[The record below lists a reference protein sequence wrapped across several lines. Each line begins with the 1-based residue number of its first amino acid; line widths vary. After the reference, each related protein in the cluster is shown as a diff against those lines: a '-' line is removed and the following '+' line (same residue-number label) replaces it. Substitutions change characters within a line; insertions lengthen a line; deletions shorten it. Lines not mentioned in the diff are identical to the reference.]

1 MCESE
6 LEAMTRHETQ
16 PRLISALDIGT
27 TKACAVIAQVDEN
40 SRLNLLGVGRAPST
54 GMRKGMVVNVKE
66 TIASIEA
73 AVEEAEAQAD
83 VKMDGVYVALSGE
96 QVRSMNNAGVIT
108 VSRGESH
115 MPLLQEISEE
125 DVERVLEQA
134 KAITLPV
141 EREILHVLP
150 QEFKVDQ
157 HDCIKA
163 PLGHIG
169 HRLEARVHLVTVDE
183 SAVRNIIRC
192 VEAAGLYVEALVLA
206 PLASAAAVLEQTEK
220 DQGVVLIDIGGG
232 TTELIVYYDGGVR
245 HTAIIPF
252 GGNRVTN
259 DIAQILRTTFHKAE
273 ELKKEYGY
281 AKLPATVEDNEITI
295 NGIAGRQPQ
304 TTTRRGLSAIIEPR
318 LEEIL
323 QLCRNEIRKSEV
335 SDRLTFGVVLAGG
348 GVLLKEMDE
357 KAGEV
362 FNADIKIGYPLHV
375 GSLEDMASSP
385 EYATAIG
392 LLLYGLE
399 YEETYG
405 VPKRPGSVI
414 AFFRHLGNQVKD
426 FFKELF

>member
-1 MCESE
+1 MP
-6 LEAMTRHETQ
+6 THETQ

-27 TKACAVIAQVDEN
+27 TKVCAVIAQVDEK
-40 SRLNLLGVGRAPST
+40 SQLNLLGAGNAPST
-54 GMRKGMVVNVKE
+54 GMRKGMVVNVND

-73 AVEEAEAQAD
+73 AVEEAETQAD

-96 QVRSMNNAGVIT
+96 QVRSMNNTGVIT
-108 VSRGESH
+108 VSRSESH
-115 MPLLQEISEE
+115 MPHTQEISEE

-134 KAITLPV
+134 KAITLPA

-150 QEFKVDQ
+150 QEYKVDQ
-157 HDCIKA
+157 HEGIKA

-169 HRLEARVHLVTVDE
+169 HRLEARVHLVTIDG
-183 SAVRNIIRC
+183 SAAQNIMRC
-192 VEAAGLYVEALVLA
+192 AEAAGLYVEALVLA
-206 PLASAAAVLEQTEK
+206 PLASAAAVLEPTEK
-220 DQGVVLIDIGGG
+220 DQGVVLIDMGGG
-232 TTELIVYYDGGVR
+232 TTELIVYYEGGVR
-245 HTAIIPF
+245 HTAVIPF

-259 DIAQILRTTFHKAE
+259 DIAQILHTTFHKAE
-273 ELKKEYGY
+273 ELKREYGY
-281 AKLPATVEDNEITI
+281 AKFPATVEDNEITI
-295 NGIAGRQPQ
+295 KGIAGRQPQ

-335 SDRLTFGVVLAGG
+335 SEKLTFGVVLAGG
-348 GVLLKEMDE
+348 GVLLREMEE

-375 GSLEDMASSP
+375 GGLEDLASSP

-405 VPKRPGSVI
+405 IARRSVGVG
-414 AFFRHLGNQVKD
+414 AFFKHLGSQVKN

>member
-1 MCESE
+1 MNG
-6 LEAMTRHETQ
+6 LETMTAHETQ
-16 PRLISALDIGT
+16 PRLVSALDVGSS
-27 TKACAVIAQVDEN
+27 KVCAVIAQVDEN
-40 SRLNLLGVGRAPST
+40 SRLTLLGVGHAPST

-73 AVEEAEAQAD
+73 AVKEAETQAD
-83 VKMDGVYVALSGE
+83 VKLDGVYVALSGE
-96 QVRSMNNAGVIT
+96 QIRSMNNAGIIT
-108 VSRGESH
+108 VSRSESR
-115 MPLLQEISEE
+115 MPDIQEITED

-134 KAITLPV
+134 KAITLPT

-157 HDCIKA
+157 LDGIKA

-169 HRLEARVHLVTVDE
+169 HRLEARVHLVTIDSSV
-183 SAVRNIIRC
+183 AQNIMRC
-192 VEAAGLYVEALVLA
+192 AEAAGLYVEALVLA
-206 PLASAAAVLEQTEK
+206 PLASSAAVLEQTEK
-220 DQGVVLIDIGGG
+220 DQGVVLIDMGAD
-232 TTELIVYYDGGVR
+232 TTELIVFYDGGVC
-245 HTAIIPF
+245 HTAVIPF

-259 DIAQILRTTFHKAE
+259 DIAQILHTTFHKAE

-281 AKLPATVEDNEITI
+281 AKFPATVEDSEITI
-295 NGIAGRQPQ
+295 DGIAGRQPQ
-304 TTTRRGLSAIIEPR
+304 STTRRGLSAIIEPR

-335 SDRLTFGVVLAGG
+335 SDKLTFGVVLTGG
-348 GVLLKEMDE
+348 GVLLKEMEE

-375 GSLEDMASSP
+375 AGLEDMVSSP

-392 LLLYGLE
+392 LLLHGLE
-399 YEETYG
+399 HEETYG
-405 VPKRPGSVI
+405 ISKRSGGVAMFIRNMGSQ
-414 AFFRHLGNQVKD
+414 LKG